1 MKELYLEGKCVVSF
15 FVCVTWFA
23 TCCCIR
29 CIFWMLK
36 CRVGI
41 IKKYI
46 ILGTEIELLYF
57 FAIFIVEKTV

>member
-1 MKELYLEGKCVVSF
+1 
-15 FVCVTWFA
+15 
-23 TCCCIR
+23 
-29 CIFWMLK
+29 MLK